1 MSVNDYVLAR
11 FRGEIERLGF
21 QYRLWSPAAYAL
33 WQRGGLGTGA
43 RVLDAGCGPGFASL
57 DLSERVGTQ
66 GHVTAFDGTAEYLR
80 YLEQQLT
87 ARKITNVKIK
97 RGVLDNIELPAASF
111 DFIFTKMVLLF
122 MPDLDR
128 VMAEFMRLLKP
139 GGKLLV
145 SDITSY
151 WYVSPPNPAIEK
163 VIARSRQYFSDNGA
177 NPEIGRFLPH
187 AISKGGFKLEAI
199 EPEIKIAQPGSDL
212 WRSLTLLYEGALPVY
227 VEEGVIGQADADL
240 FWQEIEK
247 MAKDAGTFITSYLFL
262 HIIAVK

>member
-87 ARKITNVKIK
+87 ARKITNVTIK

-128 VMAEFMRLLKP
+128 VVAEFMRLLKP

-145 SDITSY
+145 SDITTY
-151 WYVSPPNPAIEK
+151 WHISPPNPAVEK
-163 VIARSRQYFSDNGA
+163 VIARSRQYFCDNGA
-177 NPEIGRFLPH
+177 NPEIARFLPH

-227 VEEGVIGQADADL
+227 VAEGVIDQADADL
-240 FWQEIEK
+240 FWQEMHKMEK
-247 MAKDAGTFITSYLFL
+247 NCGHVHYLISVFA
-262 HIIAVK
+262 HYRG